1 MIDRMRD
8 TEGLATMS
16 PEWLYGE
23 EGSTLR
29 PAISALP
36 SDFTSAPSR
45 QPSSSNSA
53 SHEDPRLAHQ
63 QSAISK
69 MPIRSPQP
77 IGMQS
82 HGYEDAYEGLVPGD
96 SYGGYQDPFMDYRRH
111 SPEPR
116 RRLQQTQVVSV
127 GNAGPSDDVRMA
139 SDGNRRQAGS
149 VLEAPQPTR
158 SGMVEASI
166 YEDDAVARHRLQYP
180 AHPFAGLGSSDRVV
194 ERTDRVVKRISS
206 REQGNGFDSRSA
218 AGSAPVGRI
227 PFPEPRL
234 PGFRNDRRGS
244 ESVLYENES
253 PSAYPNSGRKASL
266 ANIYDSRPES
276 PAGPLSVPRNYQV
289 PLSDG
294 ISAASESTI
303 MAGRG
308 QHVDRKRSDSDEKED
323 DSGGTARA
331 DQWASEIRQMFG
343 GQSGAKEDGTL
354 RFNQQTSDAEAT
366 DEPEETLWFVPPS
379 AGTVIRS
386 EPHSPTKPSLH
397 LNTATHLAHDR
408 QLDSASSAGESDLP
422 TASSAVNSHEEVA
435 KSARVQR
442 TKSFAR
448 TKDQWNERPN
458 PELVYDHL
466 EEFFPKI
473 DLDRPVL
480 PAAPAQLSVFDTASP
495 RTESPEPL
503 VHGRHPSPG
512 KSKSQFNRAQNR
524 KSIRIVA
531 EDRKRH
537 LSKIAP
543 AANLSATSLERKR
556 SSSMWGHKTIEV
568 TPAKLKRGQVPGESA
583 EAVLPDGKP
592 GELCPLL
599 SSDIHA
605 EEVLAKE
612 TMTWIKGD
620 LIGRGTYGRVYLGL
634 NATTG
639 DMMAVKQVELPTTDR
654 DRQDKRQ
661 ASMIKALRD
670 EIELLKHLEHP
681 HIVQYLGWEE
691 SGEHI
696 SIFLEYVP
704 GGSIASV
711 YRKHQKFEEAV
722 IKNFTKQILEG
733 LSYLHAK
740 GILHRDLKADNILVD
755 SDGTC
760 KITDFGISKQAGTLF
775 VFELTLSLTFGTL
788 QRTHTLLL
796 VARI

>member
-36 SDFTSAPSR
+36 PDFTSTPSR
-45 QPSSSNSA
+45 QPSAANNA
-53 SHEDPRLAHQ
+53 SHEDSRLARQ

-69 MPIRSPQP
+69 TPIRSPQP
-77 IGMQS
+77 AGMQS

-96 SYGGYQDPFMDYRRH
+96 SYGGYQDPFMDYRRR

-116 RRLQQTQVVSV
+116 RRLQQTQVASV
-127 GNAGPSDDVRMA
+127 GDAGLSDAVRIT
-139 SDGNRRQAGS
+139 SDGVRRRAGS
-149 VLEAPQPTR
+149 VLEASQPTL
-158 SGMVEASI
+158 SGMVEDSI
-166 YEDDAVARHRLQYP
+166 YEDDAVARRRLQYP
-180 AHPFAGLGSSDRVV
+180 SHPFAGPGSSDRVA
-194 ERTDRVVKRISS
+194 ERSSS
-206 REQGNGFDSRSA
+206 RDQGNGFDSRLA
-218 AGSAPVGRI
+218 AGPAPIGRI

-253 PSAYPNSGRKASL
+253 PSAHPNSRRKASL
-266 ANIYDSRPES
+266 ADIYDSRPES
-276 PAGPLSVPRNYQV
+276 PAGPLSVPRNYQA

-294 ISAASESTI
+294 TSAASI
-303 MAGRG
+303 MAGRE
-308 QHVDRKRSDSDEKED
+308 QLPDRKRSDSDEKED

-331 DQWASEIRQMFG
+331 DQWATEIRQMFG
-343 GQSGAKEDGTL
+343 GQPGSKEDGTL
-354 RFNQQTSDAEAT
+354 RPNQQTSDAEAT

-379 AGTVIRS
+379 AGTFIRS

-397 LNTATHLAHDR
+397 LNTATHLAQDR
-408 QLDSASSAGESDLP
+408 QPDSASSAGESDLP
-422 TASSAVNSHEEVA
+422 TASSAVDSHDGVM
-435 KSARVQR
+435 KTARVQR

-480 PAAPAQLSVFDTASP
+480 PPVPAQLAVFDTASP

-503 VHGRHPSPG
+503 VHGHPSLSG
-512 KSKSQFNRAQNR
+512 NVKSQFNRAENR

-543 AANLSATSLERKR
+543 AANISTTPLERKR
-556 SSSMWGHKTIEV
+556 SSSMWGHKTMEV
-568 TPAKLKRGQVPGESA
+568 TPAKLKRGQVPGISA

-592 GELCPLL
+592 GEFRPLL
-599 SSDIHA
+599 SSGIHA
-605 EEVLAKE
+605 EEVMAKE

-775 VFELTLSLTFGTL
+775 VSKLISSLTFETL
-788 QRTHTLLL
+788 QRTHMLLP